1 MLWSL
6 PTAEDP
12 EAQSDAVSM
21 AEVTTPAL
29 EEHLSLGFSVASYQW
44 SGLELAV
51 RDKMTGKAKQ
61 LLRGVAGTAFSGDFV
76 ALMGPSGEP
85 RRPHKAA
92 ACKPIRQP
100 SHAQP

>member
-6 PTAEDP
+6 PYAEDA
-12 EAQSDAVSM
+12 EAQSDAIST

-51 RDKMTGKAKQ
+51 RDKLTGKAKQ

-85 RRPHKAA
+85 QSSHNAA
-92 ACKPIRQP
+92 NCKPSRQP

>member
-1 MLWSL
+1 
-6 PTAEDP
+6 
-12 EAQSDAVSM
+12 M

-92 ACKPIRQP
+92 TCKPLRQP

>member
-85 RRPHKAA
+85 CRPEKLQLAS
-92 ACKPIRQP
+92 P
-100 SHAQP
+100 